1 LNTFLDPNL
10 IEVIA
15 SDLGVDP
22 SFIEKDWYAMQIIA
36 SLIPVND
43 LGIQLVFAGGTS
55 LSKGFG
61 LIKRFSED
69 LDFKVIL
76 PKANPTRN
84 ECSNYRNQIVEVIRG
99 SSSEWSLDEEPKSEN
114 KNRKFTCNI
123 RYKEKFQIPA
133 ALRPYIKLEVNFIS
147 PTLAVEQR
155 PLQSFI
161 AQAMEQSPEVPLM
174 ACVSPIETAAEKLS
188 ALTWRVLSRNRSSE
202 KDDPSLIRH
211 LYDLTALRDVI
222 FNYSNFSDLVVD
234 VIRKDIDNNRGEIK
248 SLANSEVE
256 LLHKMLL
263 TLEDDSLYAN
273 EYQQFVTG
281 MSYAVEDEC
290 ATFSEAIDAVKSI
303 IRMIQY
309 ETAFSKVAESSG
321 VEGYPPR

>member
-1 LNTFLDPNL
+1 MNTFLDSNL
-10 IEVIA
+10 VEIIA

-22 SFIEKDWYAMQIIA
+22 SFVEKDWYAMRIIA
-36 SLIPVND
+36 SLIAVND
-43 LGIQLVFAGGTS
+43 FGVQLVFSGGTS

-84 ECSNYRNQIVEVIRG
+84 ECSNYRKQIVEVIRG

-114 KNRKFTCNI
+114 ANRKFTCNI
-123 RYKEKFQIPA
+123 RYKENFEITA
-133 ALRPYIKLEVNFIS
+133 ALRPYIKLEVNFIV
-147 PTLAVEQR
+147 PTLPVEQR
-155 PLQSFI
+155 ALQSFI
-161 AQAMEQSPEVPLM
+161 AQAMDQSPEVPLI

-211 LYDLTALRDVI
+211 LYDLTALRGLI
-222 FNYSNFSDLVVD
+222 FNYSNFSDLVVS
-234 VIRKDIDNNRGEIK
+234 VIAEDIERSRKKIK

-256 LLHKMLL
+256 FLQEMVL
-263 TLEDDSLYAN
+263 TLENDSLYGN
-273 EYQQFVTG
+273 EYQQFVRG

-290 ATFSEAIDAVKSI
+290 PTFSEAIDAVKNIISI
-303 IRMIQY
+303 I
-309 ETAFSKVAESSG
+309 KLKK
-321 VEGYPPR
+321 

>member
-22 SFIEKDWYAMQIIA
+22 SFVEKDWYAMRIIA
-36 SLIPVND
+36 SLIAVND
-43 LGIQLVFAGGTS
+43 FGVQLVFAGGTS

-84 ECSNYRNQIVEVIRG
+84 EYSNYRKQIVEVIRG

-114 KNRKFTCNI
+114 ANRKFTCNI
-123 RYKEKFQIPA
+123 RYKENFHIPA

-161 AQAMEQSPEVPLM
+161 AQAMDQPPEVPLM
-174 ACVSPIETAAEKLS
+174 DCVSPIETAAEKLS
-188 ALTWRVLSRNRSSE
+188 ALTWRVLSRNRGSE

-211 LYDLTALRDVI
+211 LYDLTALKDEI
-222 FNYSNFSDLVVD
+222 FNYSSFSDLVIGVM
-234 VIRKDIDNNRGEIK
+234 RKDIENNRGKIK

-290 ATFSEAIDAVKSI
+290 PTFSEAIDAVKSI
-303 IRMIQY
+303 ISIL
-309 ETAFSKVAESSG
+309 TLSSF
-321 VEGYPPR
+321 

>member
-1 LNTFLDPNL
+1 LNTFLDSNL
-10 IEVIA
+10 VEIIA

-22 SFIEKDWYAMQIIA
+22 SFVEKDWYAMRIIA
-36 SLIPVND
+36 SLIAVND
-43 LGIQLVFAGGTS
+43 FGVQLVFSGGTS

-76 PKANPTRN
+76 PEANPTRKQ
-84 ECSNYRNQIVEVIRG
+84 CSTYRNKIVEVIRG
-99 SSSEWSLDEEPKSEN
+99 SSSEWSLSGEPKPEN
-114 KNRKFTCNI
+114 ENRKFTLLI
-123 RYKEKFQIPA
+123 RYKENFEIPA
-133 ALRPYIKLEVNFIS
+133 ALRPYIKLDVNFIL
-147 PTLAVEQR
+147 PTLPVEQR

-161 AQAMEQSPEVPLM
+161 AQAMDQPPEVPLM

-188 ALTWRVLSRNRSSE
+188 ALTWRVLSRNRGSE

-222 FNYSNFSDLVVD
+222 FNYSNFSDLVVG
-234 VIRKDIDNNRGEIK
+234 VIGKDIENDRGKIK

-256 LLHKMLL
+256 LLQKMLL

-290 ATFSEAIDAVKSI
+290 PTFSEAIDAVKSI
-303 IRMIQY
+303 IGIIV
-309 ETAFSKVAESSG
+309 SV
-321 VEGYPPR
+321 

>member
-1 LNTFLDPNL
+1 
-10 IEVIA
+10 
-15 SDLGVDP
+15 
-22 SFIEKDWYAMQIIA
+22 MRIIA
-36 SLIPVND
+36 SLIAVNNF
-43 LGIQLVFAGGTS
+43 GVQLVFSGGTS

-84 ECSNYRNQIVEVIRG
+84 ECSNYRKQIVEVIRG

-114 KNRKFTCNI
+114 ANRKFTCNI
-123 RYKEKFQIPA
+123 RYKENFEITA
-133 ALRPYIKLEVNFIS
+133 ALRPYIKLEVNFIV
-147 PTLAVEQR
+147 PTLPVEQR
-155 PLQSFI
+155 ALQPFI
-161 AQAMEQSPEVPLM
+161 AQAMDQLPEVPLI

-211 LYDLTALRDVI
+211 LYDLTALRCLI
-222 FNYSNFSDLVVD
+222 FNYSNFSDLVVS
-234 VIRKDIDNNRGEIK
+234 VIAEDIECSRKKIK

-256 LLHKMLL
+256 FLQEMVL
-263 TLEDDSLYAN
+263 TLENDSLYAN

-290 ATFSEAIDAVKSI
+290 PTFSEAIDALKSI
-303 IRMIQY
+303 ISII
-309 ETAFSKVAESSG
+309 K
-321 VEGYPPR
+321 

>member
-1 LNTFLDPNL
+1 MNTFLDPNL
-10 IEVIA
+10 VEVIA

-22 SFIEKDWYAMQIIA
+22 SFVEKDWYAMRIIS
-36 SLIPVND
+36 SLNAVND
-43 LGIQLVFAGGTS
+43 VGVQLVFSGGTS

-84 ECSNYRNQIVEVIRG
+84 ECSNYRKQIVEVIRG

-114 KNRKFTCNI
+114 ANRKFTLLIC
-123 RYKEKFQIPA
+123 YKENFDITA
-133 ALRPYIKLEVNFIS
+133 ALRPYIKLEVNFIV
-147 PTLAVEQR
+147 PTLPVEQR
-155 PLQSFI
+155 ALQSFI
-161 AQAMEQSPEVPLM
+161 AQALDHSPEVPSI

-211 LYDLTALRDVI
+211 LYDLTALQDLI
-222 FNYSNFSDLVVD
+222 FNYSNFSDLVVG
-234 VIRKDIDNNRGEIK
+234 VIRKDIQNDRGKIK
-248 SLANSEVE
+248 SLANSEVK
-256 LLHKMLL
+256 LLQKMLL

-281 MSYAVEDEC
+281 MSYATEDEC
-290 ATFSEAIDAVKSI
+290 PTFIEAIDAVKSI
-303 IRMIQY
+303 ISII
-309 ETAFSKVAESSG
+309 K
-321 VEGYPPR
+321 